1 MYRDDR
7 DALLARLAALEDD
20 ARDAPALRARVAELE
35 RENARL
41 RQELA
46 KLAAAAAARAAKL
59 R

>member
-7 DALLARLAALEDD
+7 DALLARLAALEVD
-20 ARDAPALRARVAELE
+20 ARDAPALRARVVELE